1 MTDELTERLKVYEQ
15 ALKEIEKFG
24 HSHGHGHGYT
34 CANIAEKALKSS
46 PIVEEYGY
54 NGYPPD
60 LVKEVF
66 DELEKTY
73 LKKS

>member
-1 MTDELTERLKVYEQ
+1 MTELLKVYEQ

-24 HSHGHGHGYT
+24 HDIGHGCGYT
-34 CANIAEKALKSS
+34 CANIAERALKNAL
-46 PIVEEYGY
+46 IVEEYGY

-73 LKKS
+73 LKKSLDI

>member
-1 MTDELTERLKVYEQ
+1 MTELLKVYEQ

-34 CANIAEKALKSS
+34 CANIAEKALKNG
-46 PIVEEYGY
+46 PIVEDSY
-54 NGYPPD
+54 NDYPPD

-66 DELEKTY
+66 DALEKTY